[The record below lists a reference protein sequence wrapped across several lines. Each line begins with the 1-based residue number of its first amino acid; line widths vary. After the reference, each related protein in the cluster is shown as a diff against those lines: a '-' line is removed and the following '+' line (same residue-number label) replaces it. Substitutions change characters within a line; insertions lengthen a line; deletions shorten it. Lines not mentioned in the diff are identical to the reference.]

1 MLDSL
6 TTDAGLVAEPQRVRV
21 RRFRRVRRVVW
32 SWLLLT
38 GWIVLPLMPVLALGL
53 SKLLG
58 LAF

>member
-6 TTDAGLVAEPQRVRV
+6 SLTATISASRSKV
-21 RRFRRVRRVVW
+21 RRLRRVRRAG

-38 GWIVLPLMPVLALGL
+38 GWIVLPLLPVLALGL

-58 LAF
+58 LEF

>member
-6 TTDAGLVAEPQRVRV
+6 YHAAPITTPHGKV
-21 RRFRRVRRVVW
+21 RRLRRVRRAG

-38 GWIVLPLMPVLALGL
+38 GWIVLPLLPVLALGL

-58 LAF
+58 LEF

>member
-1 MLDSL
+1 MLDAL
-6 TTDAGLVAEPQRVRV
+6 TADVAIEPRRVRV
-21 RRFRRVRRVVW
+21 RRLRRVRRAW

-58 LAF
+58 LEF

>member
-6 TTDAGLVAEPQRVRV
+6 SLTTTMATPRGKG
-21 RRFRRVRRVVW
+21 RRLRRVRRAG

-38 GWIVLPLMPVLALGL
+38 GWIVLPLLPVLALGL

-58 LAF
+58 LEF